1 MEINILVIQ
10 NELLEIM
17 TYHAQREKFEN
28 LFFSIM
34 GDEYMD
40 ISNKEQLSLCL
51 QSLKE
56 NLEVQEDFLG
66 QLSVY
71 KQRMKRLTY
80 IDAFTCL

>member
-1 MEINILVIQ
+1 
-10 NELLEIM
+10 
-17 TYHAQREKFEN
+17 
-28 LFFSIM
+28 
-34 GDEYMD
+34 MD